1 MTSRIFRLRTNR
13 IGVGI
18 AVAATALLLVSVG
31 VLADLR
37 AGQPSVPEEFL
48 PELVRI
54 PAGDI
59 AVFDADTASAADGSD
74 SGRRIGFERP
84 FYIGRFE
91 VTFAQWDYCHRAG
104 GCVHHPDDRGW
115 GRADRPV
122 IDVSWDDITQYLQW
136 LSEVTGEQYRLPSE
150 DEWEYAARAGSD
162 EPVEQPLLFTD
173 KRLAWAADY
182 ALVPR
187 PTRKTNPVGSDDANE
202 FGVFGTKGNVW
213 EWTDSCWHRTYAQE
227 GGQLFRENCGIR
239 ILQGDHK
246 SFMPTFLRE
255 IGSGGCSIKPM
266 PGNFGFRV
274 LMES

>member
-1 MTSRIFRLRTNR
+1 M
-13 IGVGI
+13 
-18 AVAATALLLVSVG
+18 LLVTVG
-31 VLADLR
+31 VLTDRR
-37 AGQPSVPEEFL
+37 AGQPSVPEEFF

-59 AVFDADTASAADGSD
+59 AVFDTDAASAPDGSD
-74 SGRRIGFERP
+74 SERRVVFERP
-84 FYIGRFE
+84 FYIGKFE

-104 GCVHHPDDRGW
+104 GCAHRPDYRGW

-136 LSEVTGEQYRLPSE
+136 LSEVTGVRYRLPTE

-162 EPVEQPLLFTD
+162 APVETPLLFTD

-187 PTRKTNPVGSDDANE
+187 PTRKTNPVGSGEAND

-227 GGQLFRENCGIR
+227 GGRLFRENCGVR

-255 IGSGGCSIKPM
+255 IGSGGCSIRPM

-274 LMES
+274 LLES